1 MVSLFFDILIMRY
14 LGVALYGLIYLEF
27 FMLPGPGCLGKD
39 LTFPRLGKF
48 SAKMA
53 STMLSTPL
61 LSSPSGTSIMQ
72 MLVCLMLSFV
82 VVIQLLSCV

>member
-1 MVSLFFDILIMRY
+1 
-14 LGVALYGLIYLEF
+14 
-27 FMLPGPGCLGKD
+27 MLPGPGCLGKD
-39 LTFPRLGKF
+39 LTFPRLGKL

-82 VVIQLLSCV
+82 IVIQLLSCV